1 MDKETLQSQLNCI
14 DYDHIE
20 EYTTPESHLFKIQ
33 YDSMSTIEIL
43 NPLERNKVLLVKT
56 TSSQVD
62 KTKIFDTNS
71 ELISY
76 ICSMME

>member
-1 MDKETLQSQLNCI
+1 
-14 DYDHIE
+14 
-20 EYTTPESHLFKIQ
+20 
-33 YDSMSTIEIL
+33 MSTIEIL